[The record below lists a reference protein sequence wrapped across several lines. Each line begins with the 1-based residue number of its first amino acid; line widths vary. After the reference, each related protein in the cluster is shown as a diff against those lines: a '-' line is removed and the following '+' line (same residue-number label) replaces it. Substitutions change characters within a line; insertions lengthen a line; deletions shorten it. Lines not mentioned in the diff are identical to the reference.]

1 MKRTLFTL
9 MFLATFGMALAGPP
23 VDVQIVCGTGED
35 ASLVGVASLVEDQL
49 HVALID
55 GALEACD
62 ENLGVYGIADD
73 ATVFTVSYTLE
84 DGVVT
89 DVQVAFDAD
98 PAYEPTLTYAE
109 VPEVAVL
116 GKLGAQQNRAMARE
130 RATQAHEQATQA
142 RERAAEHAG
151 GPNMDVPDDGADGE
165 EEEVE
170 ADGEEGD
177 GPPADLPAPATRGRR

>member
-23 VDVQIVCGTGED
+23 VDVQLVCGTDED
-35 ASLVGVASLVEDQL
+35 AALVGVASLVEDQL

-55 GALEACD
+55 GALEACTA
-62 ENLGVYGIADD
+62 GVYGVVDG
-73 ATVFTVSYTLE
+73 ATVFTVSYLLV
-84 DGVVT
+84 DGVVD
-89 DVQVAFDAD
+89 DVQVVFEEDST
-98 PAYEPTLTYAE
+98 YEPALTYGE
-109 VPEVAVL
+109 VPEVAVE

-130 RATQAHEQATQA
+130 RATQA

-151 GPNMDVPDDGADGE
+151 GPNMDAPDDGGDGE

-170 ADGEEGD
+170 ADGEDHD